1 MKKKKKKKLSEK
13 NKLSLKKKMYLSIWL
28 HQVLV
33 AACRILVFIVAFELL
48 GVACGI

>member
-1 MKKKKKKKLSEK
+1 MKKKKETVR
-13 NKLSLKKKMYLSIWL
+13 NKETFIEKKMYLSIWL

-33 AACRILVFIVAFELL
+33 AACRILVFVVAFELL